1 MVLSYVQSDKGRL
14 VLVYWWIGN
23 VLLLAVVIPVVILLL
38 NRVIRPAMQIKNYA
52 DDILDHGVRLSATV
66 DCVPVLATTCE
77 LTAAARLN
85 VTRYGLALARML
97 EAKEIEGRRG
107 KLRSR

>member
-1 MVLSYVQSDKGRL
+1 LAL
-14 VLVYWWIGN
+14 WWIGN
-23 VLLLAVVIPVVILLL
+23 LLLIFVVAPVVVLLL
-38 NRVIRPAMQIKNYA
+38 NRLIRPTMSIKGYA
-52 DDILDHGVRLSATV
+52 DDILDHGVKLTGTL

-97 EAKEIEGRRG
+97 EAKGIDERRG
-107 KLRSR
+107 RLRAR

>member
-1 MVLSYVQSDKGRL
+1 MGGNA
-14 VLVYWWIGN
+14 LVYWWIGN
-23 VLLLAVVIPVVILLL
+23 ILLILVVAPVVVMLL
-38 NRVIRPAMQIKNYA
+38 NRLIRPAMQIKGYA
-52 DDILDHGVRLSATV
+52 DDVLDHGVKLTGTL

-97 EAKEIEGRRG
+97 EAKGMEERRG
-107 KLRSR
+107 RLRAR

>member
-1 MVLSYVQSDKGRL
+1 MF
-14 VLVYWWIGN
+14 WWIGN
-23 VLLLAVVIPVVILLL
+23 LLLLAVVIPVVLLLL
-38 NRVIRPAMQIKNYA
+38 NRVIRPTREIKNYA
-52 DDILDHGVRLSATV
+52 DDVLDHGVRLTGTL

-97 EAKEIEGRRG
+97 EAGSNREGSGRRG
-107 KLRSR
+107 KLRAR

>member
-1 MVLSYVQSDKGRL
+1 MSMNYGRL
-14 VLVYWWIGN
+14 VLVLWWIGN
-23 VLLLAVVIPVVILLL
+23 LLLLAVVVPVVLLLL
-38 NRVIRPAMQIKNYA
+38 NRVIRPTREIKSYA
-52 DDILDHGVRLSATV
+52 DDVLDHGVKLTGTL

-97 EAKEIEGRRG
+97 EAGNSRESAGRRG
-107 KLRSR
+107 KLRAR

>member
-1 MVLSYVQSDKGRL
+1 MA
-14 VLVYWWIGN
+14 YWWIGN
-23 VLLLAVVIPVVILLL
+23 LLLVAVVVPVVILLA
-38 NRVIRPAMQIKNYA
+38 NRVLRPTMEIKNYA
-52 DDILDHGVRLSATV
+52 DDVLDHGVKLTGTL

-97 EAKEIEGRRG
+97 EAKGINDRGGNDQRGR
-107 KLRSR
+107 LRAR

>member
-1 MVLSYVQSDKGRL
+1 VSDDSWRQAL
-14 VLVYWWIGN
+14 ALWWIGN
-23 VLLLAVVIPVVILLL
+23 LLLLAVVIPVVLLLL
-38 NRVIRPAMQIKNYA
+38 NRVVRPIKEIKNYA
-52 DDILDHGVRLSATV
+52 DDVLDHGVKLTGTL

-97 EAKEIEGRRG
+97 ESGTSREGSGRRE
-107 KLRSR
+107 KLRAR

>member
-1 MVLSYVQSDKGRL
+1 LL
-14 VLVYWWIGN
+14 LWWIGN
-23 VLLLAVVIPVVILLL
+23 LLLLAVVIPVVLLLL
-38 NRVIRPAMQIKNYA
+38 NRVVRPAREIKDYA
-52 DDILDHGVRLSATV
+52 DDVLDHGVKLTGTL

-97 EAKEIEGRRG
+97 EAGSDREGNTRDGGVLQGYGRRE
-107 KLRSR
+107 KLRAR

>member
-1 MVLSYVQSDKGRL
+1 MVL
-14 VLVYWWIGN
+14 WWIGN
-23 VLLLAVVIPVVILLL
+23 LLLLAVVIPVVILLL
-38 NRVIRPAMQIKNYA
+38 NRVVRPVKEIKQYA
-52 DDILDHGVRLSATV
+52 DDVLDHGVKLTGTL

-97 EAKEIEGRRG
+97 ESGTGREGSGRRER
-107 KLRSR
+107 LRAR

>member
-1 MVLSYVQSDKGRL
+1 MTL
-14 VLVYWWIGN
+14 WWIGN
-23 VLLLAVVIPVVILLL
+23 LVFLAVVIPVVLLLL
-38 NRVIRPAMQIKNYA
+38 NRVVRPILEIKHYA
-52 DDILDHGVRLSATV
+52 DDVLDHGVKLTGTL

-97 EAKEIEGRRG
+97 ESGTGREPSARRG
-107 KLRSR
+107 KLRAR

>member
-1 MVLSYVQSDKGRL
+1 ML
-14 VLVYWWIGN
+14 WWIGN
-23 VLLLAVVIPVVILLL
+23 LLLLAVVIPVVLLLL
-38 NRVIRPAMQIKNYA
+38 NRVVRPVKEIKQYA
-52 DDILDHGVRLSATV
+52 DDVLDHGVKLTGTL

-97 EAKEIEGRRG
+97 ESGPGRQSSGRRER
-107 KLRSR
+107 LRAR

>member
-1 MVLSYVQSDKGRL
+1 ML
-14 VLVYWWIGN
+14 WWIGN
-23 VLLLAVVIPVVILLL
+23 LLLLAVVIPVVLLLL
-38 NRVIRPAMQIKNYA
+38 NRVVRPIKEIKNYA
-52 DDILDHGVRLSATV
+52 DDILDHGVKLTGTL

-97 EAKEIEGRRG
+97 ESGTGRGGSGRRE
-107 KLRSR
+107 KLRAR

>member
-1 MVLSYVQSDKGRL
+1 MAL
-14 VLVYWWIGN
+14 WWIGN
-23 VLLLAVVIPVVILLL
+23 LLFLGVVIPVVLLLL
-38 NRVIRPAMQIKNYA
+38 NRVVRPAREIQNYA
-52 DDILDHGVRLSATV
+52 DDVLDHGVKLTGTL

-97 EAKEIEGRRG
+97 ESGTGRETPTRRG
-107 KLRSR
+107 KLRAR